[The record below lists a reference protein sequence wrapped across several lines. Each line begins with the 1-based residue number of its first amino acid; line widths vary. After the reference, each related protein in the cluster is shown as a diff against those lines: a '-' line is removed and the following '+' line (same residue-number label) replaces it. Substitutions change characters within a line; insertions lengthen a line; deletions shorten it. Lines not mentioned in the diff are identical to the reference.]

1 MSCAKSPG
9 VKYLHAISPYSWWMP
24 YQTSSPFKSSAKSH
38 MTCWF
43 HHPMKFQTHIWI
55 NAEISWNIPL
65 TYPRYPT
72 NSWLYE
78 VTSVIS
84 CISGNYMYNSIMW
97 SYQVIKLYQ
106 VSHEFIGDFP
116 HKSLLRHQIQH
127 RLEPLVLHQA
137 PEDLRVER
145 RARLDVVAQGLG
157 AMVIERIV
165 LKQMGWTYQ
174 GLQHV
179 TTCYNMLQHV
189 TTCYNSVLLVLKF
202 WVIVGV

>member
-1 MSCAKSPG
+1 
-9 VKYLHAISPYSWWMP
+9 
-24 YQTSSPFKSSAKSH
+24 
-38 MTCWF
+38 
-43 HHPMKFQTHIWI
+43 MKFQTHIWI

-179 TTCYNMLQHV
+179 TTCYNMFTTCYIHV
-189 TTCYNSVLLVLKF
+189 TTCYNHQTMASEATSSVQEIGSKKLVECRN
-202 WVIVGV
+202 